1 MKGTTMLNRSV
12 LIVRPRQPF
21 IDWAAGLEGDAAL
34 PTVEDEQTVY
44 LIPAYEDEDEAEA
57 VLEAVWEDVFE
68 KELWSWH
75 TAEAGWPKQRTLD
88 LFKQWFD
95 IERHSVVEDV
105 CGDEIV
111 DDGL

>member
-1 MKGTTMLNRSV
+1 MLNRSI

-21 IDWAAGLEGDAAL
+21 IDWVAGLDGD
-34 PTVEDEQTVY
+34 PTPPTADGEQTVY

-75 TAEAGWPKQRTLD
+75 TTEADWPKPRTLE
-88 LFKQWFD
+88 LFRQWFD
-95 IERHSVVEDV
+95 IEMHSVVEDV
-105 CGDEIV
+105 CGYEIA